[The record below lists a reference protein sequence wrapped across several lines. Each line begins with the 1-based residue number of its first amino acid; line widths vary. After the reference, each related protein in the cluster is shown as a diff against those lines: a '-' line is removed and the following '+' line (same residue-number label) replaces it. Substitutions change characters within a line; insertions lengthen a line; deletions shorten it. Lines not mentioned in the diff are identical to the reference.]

1 MNNLWMVLFA
11 IQVAIALVAIL
22 RENGKDERFEN
33 DKIGFRS

>member
-22 RENGKDERFEN
+22 RENGKDERFED